1 MLLIY
6 LSNVLIEL
14 FLAAISNYLIILS
27 LLSVALLL
35 YDPILDHPILYLA
48 VTPHGTTAR
57 SKPCYTRNH
66 SAAALLSIILI
77 AAASSEECRN
87 SGENTSLIVRSITVV
102 SLYLTLKLN
111 AKLDMPN

>member
-35 YDPILDHPILYLA
+35 YDPILYLA

-87 SGENTSLIVRSITVV
+87 SGENTSLIVRSIT
-102 SLYLTLKLN
+102 LATIYR
-111 AKLDMPN
+111 

>member
-66 SAAALLSIILI
+66 SVAALALLSIILI

-87 SGENTSLIVRSITVV
+87 SGENTSLIVRSITVT
-102 SLYLTLKLN
+102 S
-111 AKLDMPN
+111 